1 LRLRPTKRRARVK
14 LEDYLRAELVARI
27 EVLRDFGR
35 AEDSDA
41 RMDECERLLAV
52 IAHWEVT
59 NENV

>member
-1 LRLRPTKRRARVK
+1 MELP
-14 LEDYLRAELVARI
+14 DYLRAELVARI